1 MKVSVKS
8 VGHGNNDKTISDNV
22 SGDTKSDEQHGGHV
36 ARTAK
41 QGKQR
46 KKASMA
52 GANKESAASNVEQM
66 FKKVTYK
73 AKSIVEMWKRDG
85 RRFKVTISF
94 FPLDGKEEVH
104 VALASWRDKQEEW
117 NDGWGTESGIGVGTV
132 DEAYEDL
139 RQKLFDT
146 FEEYV
151 I

>member
-8 VGHGNNDKTISDNV
+8 VGHGNNEKTISDNV

-94 FPLDGKEEVH
+94 FPLDGKEAVY
-104 VALASWRDKQEEW
+104 VALAVWRDKEEKL
-117 NDGWGTESGIGVGTV
+117 NGGWKTESGIGIWTADG
-132 DEAYEDL
+132 AYEDL
-139 RQKLFDT
+139 KDKLFDT
-146 FEEYV
+146 FEECV